1 MELFR
6 DGEPHPLY
14 DEIMSLKDVKMRNVA
29 IKAVNGVIL
38 VSYMDNKWI
47 VTLNDRFQFESD
59 NIYEIIDHVDKLH
72 EDDSIVFIR

>member
-38 VSYMDNKWI
+38 VSYMDDKWMI
-47 VTLNDRFQFESD
+47 TLNDRFQLESD
-59 NIYEIIDHVDKLH
+59 NIYEIINHVDKLH
-72 EDDSIVFIR
+72 EDDSTIFIR